1 MRSLVV
7 FFGEDWFRGGRVS
20 IRAATPTYELTS
32 SDTIHNVKSDQEFR
46 LPHTRAQAVAD
57 ALRTEIMSGV
67 IEAGTPL
74 RQVELAQRFGV
85 STTPV
90 REAFAALLRE
100 GLVVGDSHRGVVVFR
115 PNLDDL
121 RENYEI
127 RIALEALAT
136 EKAAERISDHE
147 LAALDDILS
156 QMRGVR
162 DPIKYFALNRRFH
175 AAIYQAAGRARL
187 AALIERLRDAGHAY
201 GNLFAVH
208 AGEDRSQT
216 ELEHGA
222 IMQALKAK
230 APSRAGKAMASHL
243 RRNAD
248 FVAGQLRDGRGEA
261 AGMRPNSD
269 DRRGSKKSAERSA
282 VR

>member
-1 MRSLVV
+1 MAPAVLPRR
-7 FFGEDWFRGGRVS
+7 WR
-20 IRAATPTYELTS
+20 P
-32 SDTIHNVKSDQEFR
+32 DTVHNVKSDQSFR

-57 ALRTEIMSGV
+57 ALRTEILSGA

-115 PNLDDL
+115 PSLDDL
-121 RENYEI
+121 HENYEI
-127 RIALEALAT
+127 RIALESLAT
-136 EKAAERISDHE
+136 SKAAERITE
-147 LAALDDILS
+147 PQLAGLDDLLAK
-156 QMRGVR
+156 MRGVR
-162 DPIKYFALNRRFH
+162 DPIEYFALNRRFH

-187 AALIERLRDAGHAY
+187 ADLIETLRDAGHAY
-201 GNLFAVH
+201 GNLFAVRT
-208 AGEDRSQT
+208 GQDRTQT

-222 IMQALKAK
+222 IVDALRAK
-230 APSRAGKAMASHL
+230 APSRAAKAMATHL

-248 FVAGQLRDGRGEA
+248 FVAEQLSQPR
-261 AGMRPNSD
+261 
-269 DRRGSKKSAERSA
+269 
-282 VR
+282 

>member
-1 MRSLVV
+1 VLARWQRPEGTTASTRLDIV
-7 FFGEDWFRGGRVS
+7 
-20 IRAATPTYELTS
+20 
-32 SDTIHNVKSDQEFR
+32 HNVESGQEFR
-46 LPHTRAQAVAD
+46 VPITRAQAVAD

-115 PNLDDL
+115 PSLDDL

-127 RIALEALAT
+127 RIALESLAAQ
-136 EKAAERISDHE
+136 KAAERISDQE
-147 LAALDDILS
+147 LADLDDLLA

-175 AAIYQAAGRARL
+175 AGIYQAAGRTRL

-201 GNLFAVH
+201 GNLFAVR

-216 ELEHGA
+216 ELEHGV
-222 IMQALKAK
+222 ILQALKAK
-230 APSRAGKAMASHL
+230 APSRAAKAMAEHL

-248 FVAGQLRDGRGEA
+248 FVAAQLTEGQSERSRVTTVGGDH
-261 AGMRPNSD
+261 
-269 DRRGSKKSAERSA
+269 RRSKKSAQSSA
-282 VR
+282 LG